1 MILQDTD
8 KPFVAFSSIIKAH
21 ALQLKN
27 NFDVSEKLLNNYQ
40 PSEAEETIYYLASWV
55 WSVVQHDKRRGRP
68 DLTLIHQEKIE
79 AIVETLRNTW
89 QLPQYN
95 FFMNSQEKDVYFSNL
110 GITYAALLA
119 VKQQLGKN
127 YLQADLTEIR
137 DYFFDQGL
145 NGGMLISSLN
155 KQTVSTDLLATVMP
169 FGLFSPE
176 DLIMVEAVKE
186 IESRLVSDQGVFTAP
201 GDNVH
206 SSASCAWL
214 ALYFTE
220 KGDTKKARHYFEET
234 NSRTKNDKE
243 NILTESLLEIVK
255 YYLDESLKLS
265 TSYQIIHNPYG
276 HGNHYEP
283 QPFERFPKQPHVEQ
297 DVTVC
302 AEIWPN
308 DIDKLYVSVRSGEDV
323 KVVPCIKE
331 KGTTW
336 KANIGSFTKD
346 VSYEIKAL
354 KDGVEV
360 ATSETHHFSPLQTN
374 AIKLVHYIGHLEKTV
389 WFKGED
395 LLGYSSLYVGFQLEH
410 NHSSLSLQF
419 EEPKGLEITNSSL
432 VIDSG
437 DRYVMTQPKYQYE
450 LHKNPFSIELKD
462 SSGKT
467 LIQSYDKNLYPISWL
482 MDEHDSFK
490 LMFNF
495 KLKDEENL
503 YGFGERYNSLNQ
515 RGNVLD
521 CFVYNQYRDQG
532 TRTYM
537 PVPYFVSSKGYGMWI
552 DTLRWS
558 AFDLGYNLHDLL
570 QIECDLGDTPLKMYL
585 FMGEIGEVTQQFTL
599 ETGKPILP
607 PVWAFGPWMSSNNW
621 DRDKV
626 VREQV
631 KLTNELKI
639 PSTVLVLEQWSDE
652 ATYYIFNDA
661 EYTVKEESDYHR
673 YKDFHFPE
681 WGRWPDPKGLT
692 DYLHE
697 NGLKLILWQ
706 IPIMKYLN
714 RQHHPQKDSDE
725 AYMIQKGFMVKNN
738 DGTPYR
744 MPEGWFKESMLM
756 DFSSS
761 EGKEWWFN
769 KRQYLLDIGVDGFK
783 TDGGEF
789 VFGKDLIFSD
799 GRKGDVMRNQYPND
813 YVEAYYDFANSEHKG
828 DAMTFS
834 RAGYT
839 GAQNFPAHWAGDER
853 STFEAFQRSL
863 IAGLSSGLS
872 GIPFWGWD
880 LGGFNGDIPTA
891 ELFIRSVQMAVFC
904 PIMQYHA
911 ESKGEFNQD
920 RTPWNI
926 AERTG
931 NLYTIEGYRFFANVR
946 MNLLPY
952 IYDQARLS
960 SISGIP
966 LMRALCLQ
974 YPEDSSVK
982 TMFDQYMFGEN
993 LLIAPVIE
1001 EGSTE
1006 RNVYFPDGK
1015 WYCLWSGEAI
1025 VGPQF
1030 KRVNAPLDT
1039 IPVYV
1044 KQGSVLLTNT
1054 DETLRLGSY
1063 VGNQIDGYTKPL
1075 ARIYLEDGMDIFI
1088 TDHLNQKL
1096 GVRANLVNTEW
1107 EVTVDSEITE
1117 LKLLFIEP
1125 QFPQDGHITINDKR
1139 CKFKD
1144 LQKSDLGYLY

>member
-8 KPFVAFSSIIKAH
+8 KPFIAFSSIIKAH
-21 ALQLKN
+21 ASQLKN
-27 NFDVSEKLLNNYQ
+27 DFVHSEKLLNDYQ
-40 PSEAEETIYYLASWV
+40 PPESEESLFYLGSWV
-55 WSVVQHDKRRGRP
+55 WSVVQHDKRIGRH
-68 DLTLIHQEKIE
+68 DLTLIYQEKIE
-79 AIVETLRNTW
+79 KIVETLRNTW

-95 FFMNSQEKDVYFSNL
+95 LFKPTSEREVYFSNL

-119 VKQQLGKN
+119 VKQQLGMN

-137 DYFFDQGL
+137 DYFFNHGL
-145 NGGMLISSLN
+145 TGGMLISSPN

-186 IESRLVSDQGVFTAP
+186 IESRLVSHQGVFTAP

-220 KGDTKKARHYFEET
+220 KGDLNKARNYYDET
-234 NSRTKNDKE
+234 IKRTKNKREDV
-243 NILTESLLEIVK
+243 LTESLLEIVT
-255 YYLDESLKLS
+255 YYLDESLKLDS
-265 TSYQIIHNPYG
+265 DYQIIHKPYG

-283 QPFERFPKQPHVEQ
+283 QPVERFPNDPLQSQ
-297 DVTVC
+297 DVIVC
-302 AEIWPN
+302 AEIWPT
-308 DIDKLYVSVRSGEDV
+308 DIDHLYVSVTSGNNIRT
-323 KVVPCIKE
+323 VPCIKE
-331 KGTTW
+331 NETTW
-336 KANIGSFTKD
+336 KANIGSFTQD
-346 VSYEIKAL
+346 AYYSFKAL
-354 KDGVEV
+354 KDKGEV
-360 ATSETHHFSPLQTN
+360 AASKSYHLSPLQTN
-374 AIKLVHYIGHLEKTV
+374 AIKSVQYIGNVEKTV

-395 LLGYSSLYVGFQLEH
+395 LFANPLIYLGFQLEH
-410 NHSSLSLQF
+410 NHSILSVQF
-419 EEPKGLEITNSSL
+419 NEPQALTYEETPVEDIGGKY
-432 VIDSG
+432 VISQPN
-437 DRYVMTQPKYQYE
+437 YVYE
-450 LHKNPFSIELKD
+450 LQKNPFSIKLRNSNGETILE
-462 SSGKT
+462 SHE
-467 LIQSYDKNLYPISWL
+467 KNLYPISWL
-482 MDEHDSFK
+482 TNKQVSKK
-490 LMFNF
+490 LKFNF
-495 KLKDEENL
+495 TLKEGEKL
-503 YGFGERYNSLNQ
+503 YGFGERYNSLDQ

-537 PVPYFVSSKGYGMWI
+537 PVPYFVSSTGYGMWI

-558 AFDLGYNLHDLL
+558 NFDLGSNLYDLL
-570 QIECDLGDTPLKMYL
+570 QIECDLGEDPFKMHL
-585 FMGEIGEVTQQFTL
+585 FTGGITEVIQQFTL
-599 ETGKPILP
+599 ETGRPILP

-631 KLTNELKI
+631 ELTNELKI

-661 EYTVKEESDYHR
+661 EYTVKEENDYHR
-673 YKDFHFPE
+673 YEDFHFPE

-692 DYLHE
+692 DYLHD

-714 RQHHPQKDSDE
+714 RQHHHQKDSDE
-725 AYMIQKGFMVKNN
+725 NYMIQKGFMVKKNN
-738 DGTPYR
+738 RTPYR

-756 DFSSS
+756 DFSSP

-789 VFGKDLIFSD
+789 VFGKDLLFSD
-799 GRKGDVMRNQYPND
+799 GRTGDEMRNQYPND
-813 YVEAYYDFANSEHKG
+813 YVEAYYDFANAKDPGS
-828 DAMTFS
+828 AMTFS

-839 GAQNFPAHWAGDER
+839 GAQKFPAHWAGDER

-891 ELFIRSVQMAVFC
+891 ELFIRSAQMAAFC

-911 ESKGEFNQD
+911 ESKGEHNQD

-931 NLYTIEGYRFFANVR
+931 KDYAIEGYRFFANVR

-952 IYDQARLS
+952 IYDQARHS

-974 YPEDSSVK
+974 YPDDSSVK

-993 LLIAPVIE
+993 LLVAPVIE

-1006 RNVYFPDGK
+1006 RNVYFPLGT
-1015 WYCLWSGEAI
+1015 WYCLWTGEKT
-1025 VGPQF
+1025 VGPQY
-1030 KRVNAPLDT
+1030 KRVHAPLEK

-1044 KQGSVLLTNT
+1044 KQGCVLLGNT
-1054 DETLRLGSY
+1054 DSTLKLGSY
-1063 VGNQIDGYTKPL
+1063 VGNQIDRYTNSV
-1075 ARIYLEDGMDIFI
+1075 ARIFLEDGMDVQIK
-1088 TDHLNQKL
+1088 DHLNQKL
-1096 GVRANLVNTEW
+1096 YLRANIVDAEW
-1107 EVTVDSEITE
+1107 QITME
-1117 LKLLFIEP
+1117 SKISDLKLLFMKSQLSQE
-1125 QFPQDGHITINDKR
+1125 DVITINNKR
-1139 CKFKD
+1139 CRVKELKKCD
-1144 LQKSDLGYLY
+1144 VGYLY